1 MKRTIKA
8 LSRQLFGAGYG
19 SARRGLLYGMI
30 LFLAVYAAGLRLTI
44 SARVLYLTSFFFTA
58 GVMWQTLS
66 GRRCM
71 ETMLGFLVLP
81 YENRRLV
88 FSYVSAVSSQVLLTK
103 TLPVWALLFALD
115 SWNVWEIIAALL
127 SGGAASLFAAV
138 SWLLWRRRYLM
149 PWQIA
154 VGYLSVPVIWCAALL
169 SIILFVPHPGLVLTA
184 GLMSMGAAAGYFS
197 FTDARDFYRP
207 IPAGKPVCRRKNRG
221 KMSRYLVRYL
231 MRNKNYGINT
241 LGLSALA
248 CVLPLWFGSFREIR
262 LIYFGFA
269 LLGLNTPLCTLLSA
283 DPDLEQA
290 VRTLPGQAR
299 RFCGQYTLFLCL
311 INGAVTYVY
320 LCSWQLIH
328 GGIGGMELLA
338 AALFVLQGA
347 LGSVL
352 LEWVCPLRNW
362 KTESDLWHHPR
373 KYLIPLLLLVMA
385 ALVGANMRILW
396 GWGAFLLVEWSALWY
411 MAGRGNKFPGI

>member
-1 MKRTIKA
+1 MKRTVKA

-81 YENRRLV
+81 YENRSLV

-103 TLPVWALLFALD
+103 TLPVWALLFALG
-115 SWNVWEIIAALL
+115 SWNVSEIIAALL

-138 SWLLWRRRYLM
+138 SWLLWRRRHLI
-149 PWQIA
+149 PWQLA
-154 VGYLSVPVIWCAALL
+154 VGYLSVPVIWGAALL
-169 SIILFVPHPGLVLTA
+169 TVFLFAPHFRIILAADLVNII
-184 GLMSMGAAAGYFS
+184 AAAGYFR
-197 FTDARDFYRP
+197 FVDARDFYRP
-207 IPAGKPVCRRKNRG
+207 ILAGGPARSGGRRG
-221 KMSRYLVRYL
+221 TMLRYLARYL

-311 INGAVTYVY
+311 INGAVTCVY

-338 AALFVLQGA
+338 AALFVLQGG
-347 LGSVL
+347 LWSVL
-352 LEWVCPLRNW
+352 LEWACPLRNW

-373 KYLIPLLLLVMA
+373 KYLVPLLLLVMA
-385 ALVGANMRILW
+385 ALVGVNMRILW
-396 GWGAFLLVEWSALWY
+396 GWGAFLLVEWCSFFR
-411 MAGRGNKFPGI
+411 MMGR